1 MSKVSNDQFLYFA
14 TFPDVQS
21 IIDEVVQIWNSRL
34 NNTMVLETMLK
45 HKYWCIDSYV
55 EYLPPGMK
63 NFVKRKERDFTEW
76 INDQVMLRIKKN
88 NSITAIAVSPDN
100 ESTKIGLNNNEEEVP
115 IKDITTMAM
124 SVAPTNATGRA
135 LSRFANRDE
144 TKDVTE
150 NNYTME
156 VKKLTLRMELTCN
169 WRNTVLDTFNR
180 NFKCKFG
187 VGKLMFKDKIETN
200 IFYCSCD
207 DKEDVVFQFRN
218 NPNDDIICNEVKKL
232 MVLRAFA
239 TVKNHKI
246 IEDHFVGAKNILQEE
261 GVKFDVRA
269 NRKSRYGPEKLSNM
283 IDSHNDTIFVGNRRK
298 RPCANYREN
307 ELSDEEDNKSRK
319 KIHRSVSNIAFRND
333 KNVNRKIV
341 TSQNQKISNGH
352 YAVIESAE
360 EKLECIECKKDE
372 NGVERKWQK
381 DIKGRLRT
389 FENRRL
395 HAEWYKSN
403 IMLPEER
410 IWTEIGYCPVQ
421 YPEILKTYGERKR
434 VDREKEYNDIC
445 TCCKYKLEG
454 GDRYV
459 FVDGSSNGE
468 KECEHK
474 YCEVCAYGWFIGMPT
489 PNVYMKTYILSSIKK
504 ACGKCAT
511 YGVLRK
517 GIFGKKEIDRSTV
530 SDPSWVEGELFPQ
543 SNDAWGLHQVPKF
556 SICNLITKRTLFHG
570 ISKMEKANGNNAPL
584 QVENLIG
591 GIDLSESQ
599 AYILYQTAVYNKF
612 QCSNCK
618 ESKPCYEQFVG
629 ENCEKGCE
637 YHLCMDCC
645 AANVVEKYGSR
656 RGTSNNKYLK
666 GWMKCTSCTGKEGRL
681 INKLTSQYLTI

>member
-100 ESTKIGLNNNEEEVP
+100 ESTKIGLNNNEEELP

-135 LSRFANRDE
+135 LSRFANRDK

-283 IDSHNDTIFVGNRRK
+283 IDSHNDTIF
-298 RPCANYREN
+298 
-307 ELSDEEDNKSRK
+307 
-319 KIHRSVSNIAFRND
+319 
-333 KNVNRKIV
+333 
-341 TSQNQKISNGH
+341 
-352 YAVIESAE
+352 
-360 EKLECIECKKDE
+360 
-372 NGVERKWQK
+372 
-381 DIKGRLRT
+381 
-389 FENRRL
+389 
-395 HAEWYKSN
+395 
-403 IMLPEER
+403 
-410 IWTEIGYCPVQ
+410 
-421 YPEILKTYGERKR
+421 
-434 VDREKEYNDIC
+434 
-445 TCCKYKLEG
+445 
-454 GDRYV
+454 
-459 FVDGSSNGE
+459 
-468 KECEHK
+468 
-474 YCEVCAYGWFIGMPT
+474 
-489 PNVYMKTYILSSIKK
+489 
-504 ACGKCAT
+504 
-511 YGVLRK
+511 
-517 GIFGKKEIDRSTV
+517 
-530 SDPSWVEGELFPQ
+530 
-543 SNDAWGLHQVPKF
+543 
-556 SICNLITKRTLFHG
+556 
-570 ISKMEKANGNNAPL
+570 
-584 QVENLIG
+584 
-591 GIDLSESQ
+591 
-599 AYILYQTAVYNKF
+599 
-612 QCSNCK
+612 
-618 ESKPCYEQFVG
+618 
-629 ENCEKGCE
+629 
-637 YHLCMDCC
+637 
-645 AANVVEKYGSR
+645 
-656 RGTSNNKYLK
+656 
-666 GWMKCTSCTGKEGRL
+666 
-681 INKLTSQYLTI
+681 